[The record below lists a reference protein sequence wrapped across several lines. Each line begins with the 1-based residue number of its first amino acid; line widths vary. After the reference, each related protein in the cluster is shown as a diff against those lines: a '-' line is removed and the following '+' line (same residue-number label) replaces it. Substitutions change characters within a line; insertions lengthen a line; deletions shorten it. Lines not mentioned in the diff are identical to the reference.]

1 MRNYIMAKIKDMIID
16 VLELYESGLDFD
28 KIVDCTDYPAD
39 MVRQILQQV
48 GEYNDPIEEVQF
60 DDVPF

>member
-1 MRNYIMAKIKDMIID
+1 MAKIKNMIID

-28 KIVDCTDYPAD
+28 MIMDCTDYPAD

>member
-1 MRNYIMAKIKDMIID
+1 MRNYIMAKIKNMIID

-28 KIVDCTDYPAD
+28 KIMDCTDYPAD

>member
-1 MRNYIMAKIKDMIID
+1 MAKLKNMMID

-28 KIVDCTDYPAD
+28 MIMDCTDYPAEL
-39 MVRQILQQV
+39 VRQILQQV

-60 DDVPF
+60 DDIPF

>member
-1 MRNYIMAKIKDMIID
+1 MAKIKNMIID

>member
-1 MRNYIMAKIKDMIID
+1 MAKFKSMIID
-16 VLELYESGLDFD
+16 ILELYEDGLDFD
-28 KIVDCTDYPAD
+28 KIMDCTDYPAD

-48 GEYNDPIEEVQF
+48 GEYNDPITETSGEF

>member
-1 MRNYIMAKIKDMIID
+1 MAKIKNMIID

-28 KIVDCTDYPAD
+28 KITDCTDYPAD

>member
-1 MRNYIMAKIKDMIID
+1 MAKIKNMIID
-16 VLELYESGLDFD
+16 VLELYADGLDFD
-28 KIVDCTDYPAD
+28 KIMDCTDYPAD

>member
-1 MRNYIMAKIKDMIID
+1 MIID